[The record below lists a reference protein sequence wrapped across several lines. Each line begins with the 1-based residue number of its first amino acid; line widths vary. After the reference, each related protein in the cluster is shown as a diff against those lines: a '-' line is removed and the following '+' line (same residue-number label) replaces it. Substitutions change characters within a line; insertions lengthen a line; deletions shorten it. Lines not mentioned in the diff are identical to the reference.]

1 MLNVGAIYLALVA
14 VFVLTEQL
22 LGLSFNAVTLLVSP
36 AVVASFF
43 CVTCLSRIDG
53 KA

>member
-1 MLNVGAIYLALVA
+1 MHTLLNVGAVYLAFVA
-14 VFVLTEQL
+14 LFFGTEQL
-22 LGLSFNAVTLLVSP
+22 IGVSFNAVTLLISP

-43 CVTCLSRIDG
+43 CVTCLS